1 MSNNQNQSSS
11 TNTFT
16 YSNTNQNHPLQQNV
30 QDYFQYK
37 KYVSISSEDRD
48 VIAYPTSAMFEIEM
62 PEDIINVSTVRV
74 SDYAFPSNYSIFS
87 VENGN
92 TTLAF
97 QIIRPYNPYEHEWTP
112 DALQIAIYDALTM
125 IKNKRIKIN
134 IQDGF
139 YNPTQMITELTN
151 KMNEAMTRHIIQYF
165 EAIGDI
171 ASLDAFIKASGYKRF
186 VVVYNEVS
194 FKIWFGNRTD
204 VFELLNQDISFDSG
218 LVQNSSCIRGYKPP
232 DFSDWGLPSNLG
244 MTRCNITSVQAE
256 SVLETRFYYGDTTTF
271 RDSGIWLIPDPSCKG
286 SKTSFIECKLKI
298 NFLGPSHFYI
308 CIDTL
313 NCIDITSPFSVSNF
327 TLKTNQSN
335 GVVNQALAKIPLYS
349 APLSEFFD
357 KNLPYYKFF
366 LPPKD
371 NIRRLKISIK
381 YHNGQLVNFDSFNY
395 TFTLEFTQLI
405 PMNTRKINIINMSL
419 I

>member
-1 MSNNQNQSSS
+1 MNNNNNQNP

-48 VIAYPTSAMFEIEM
+48 IIAYPTSSNFEIEL

-97 QIIRPYNPYEHEWTP
+97 QIVHPYNPYEHEGTP
-112 DALQIAIYDALTM
+112 DTLQIAIYEALTS
-125 IKNKRIKIN
+125 IKNKRINIS

-139 YNPTQMITELTN
+139 YIPQQMVTEITR
-151 KMNEAMTRHIIQYF
+151 KMNEAITRQIIEYF
-165 EAIGDI
+165 KEKGDTG
-171 ASLDAFIKASGYKRF
+171 SLDAFIAANGYKRF
-186 VVVYNEVS
+186 LVVYNEVS

-204 VFELLNQDISFDSG
+204 VFEMLNQDVAFDSG
-218 LVQNSSCIRGYKPP
+218 LVQNSSCIRGYKTPEL
-232 DFSDWGLPSNLG
+232 SDWGLPSNLG
-244 MTRCNITSVQAE
+244 MTRCNITSIQAE
-256 SVLETRFYYGDTTTF
+256 SVLETRFYYGDVYSFNDT
-271 RDSGIWLIPDPSCKG
+271 GIWLIPDPLCPG
-286 SKTSFIECKLKI
+286 SKTSFIECNSKI

-335 GVVNQALAKIPLYS
+335 GVVNQALAKVSLYS

-357 KNLPYYKFF
+357 KGLPYYKFF
-366 LPPKD
+366 VPPKD
-371 NIRRLKISIK
+371 NIRRLKIAIK
-381 YHNGQLVNFDSFNY
+381 YHNGQFVNFDSFNY

-405 PMNTRKINIINMSL
+405 PMNSRKMNIINANL
-419 I
+419 T

>member
-1 MSNNQNQSSS
+1 MINNQIP
-11 TNTFT
+11 TNNFT
-16 YSNTNQNHPLQQNV
+16 YSNTNQNHPLQQNI

-48 VIAYPTSAMFEIEM
+48 IIAYPTSAMFEIEM

-87 VENGN
+87 VENAN
-92 TTLAF
+92 TRLAF
-97 QIIRPYNPYEHEWTP
+97 QIVNPYNPNEYGNT
-112 DALQIAIYDALTM
+112 DTLQIAIYEALTT
-125 IKNKRIKIN
+125 IKNKRININ

-139 YNPTQMITELTN
+139 YNPNQMITELTN
-151 KMNEAMTRHIIQYF
+151 KMNEAVTMLIIKYF
-165 EAIGDI
+165 EEIGDTV
-171 ASLDAFIKASGYKRF
+171 SLDAFIKANGYTRF

-204 VFELLNQDISFDSG
+204 VFELLNQDIAYELS
-218 LVQNSSCIRGYKPP
+218 LVQNSSCLRGHKVQEY
-232 DFSDWGLPSNLG
+232 SDWGLPSNLG
-244 MTRCNITSVQAE
+244 MNRCNLTSVQSE
-256 SVLETRFYYGDTTTF
+256 SILETRFYYGDTNVF
-271 RDSGIWLIPDPSCKG
+271 RDSGIWLIPDPLCKG
-286 SKTSFIECKLKI
+286 SKTSFIECLFKI

-335 GVVNQALAKIPLYS
+335 GVVNQAFAKIPLYS
-349 APLSEFFD
+349 SPLSEFFD

-366 LPPKD
+366 VPPKD

-381 YHNGQLVNFDSFNY
+381 YHNGQLVNFDTFNY

-405 PMNTRKINIINMSL
+405 PMNARKINIINKN
-419 I
+419 

>member
-1 MSNNQNQSSS
+1 MSNNQNP

-48 VIAYPTSAMFEIEM
+48 VIAYPTSANFEIEM
-62 PEDIINVSTVRV
+62 PEDMINVSTVRV

-97 QIIRPYNPYEHEWTP
+97 QIVSPYNPYEYGNT
-112 DALQIAIYDALTM
+112 DTLQIAIYEALIN
-125 IKNKRIKIN
+125 IKHTKMRIN
-134 IQDGF
+134 IQNGF
-139 YNPTQMITELTN
+139 YNPIQMITELTN
-151 KMNEAMTRHIIQYF
+151 KMNETVTKFIVEYF
-165 EAIGDI
+165 KEIGNIDDLTNFL
-171 ASLDAFIKASGYKRF
+171 STGGYKRF

-204 VFELLNQDISFDSG
+204 IFELLNQDVAFDSG
-218 LVQNSSCIRGYKPP
+218 LVQNSSCIRGYKSPE
-232 DFSDWGLPSNLG
+232 FSDWGLPSNLG
-244 MTRCNITSVQAE
+244 MTRCNITSIQAE
-256 SVLETRFYYGDTTTF
+256 SVLETRFYYGDIYTF
-271 RDSGIWLIPDPSCKG
+271 NDAGIWLVPDPLCPG
-286 SKTSFIECKLKI
+286 SKTSFIECKAKI

-313 NCIDITSPFSVSNF
+313 NCIDITSPFSASNF

-349 APLSEFFD
+349 TPLSEFFD

-405 PMNTRKINIINMSL
+405 PMNARKINIINSNL
-419 I
+419 V